1 MVNDNKIN
9 EYKNKKFVA
18 NKVGYDPESVDV
30 FLDELI
36 NELEIFIN
44 EHKNAILKIEE
55 LNEYK
60 RKFEKEREY
69 TTSLNNFIDLLEK
82 VVDKKSTFDVWEK
95 RPVRK

>member
-55 LNEYK
+55 INE
-60 RKFEKEREY
+60 EREY

>member
-44 EHKNAILKIEE
+44 EHKNAILKTEE

>member
-82 VVDKKSTFDVWEK
+82 VVDKKSTFDV
-95 RPVRK
+95 

>member
-1 MVNDNKIN
+1 MVSDNKIN

-44 EHKNAILKIEE
+44 EQKKAILKIEE

-60 RKFEKEREY
+60 RKFEKECEY

-95 RPVRK
+95 RPIRK

>member
-1 MVNDNKIN
+1 MININKIN
-9 EYKNKKFVA
+9 EYKNKKFIA

-36 NELEIFIN
+36 NELETFVD
-44 EHKNAILKIEE
+44 EHKNLLTKIQE

-60 RKFEKEREY
+60 IKFEKEQEY